1 MNRTSASAQ
10 LVIACAT
17 GLIVCMVVPP
27 ALAGASCSYSR
38 AAADWIFTDN
48 GMVVGIGPR
57 VAFGKFKLNAAGD
70 LLNGVATSSLNGT
83 VADET
88 FHGTYTLNPDC
99 TGTLSIQIFSAATE
113 LFAVTLNIIFDEK
126 MEHMN
131 GIFTSVVPPG
141 SATSLPTVIAT
152 EARRQ

>member
-1 MNRTSASAQ
+1 MNRTPTPAQ
-10 LVIACAT
+10 LLITCAT
-17 GLIVCMVVPP
+17 VLIVCMVAPP

-48 GMVVGIGPR
+48 GMVIGIGPR
-57 VAFGKFKLNAAGD
+57 AAFGKFKLNAAGD
-70 LLNGVATSSLNGT
+70 LLNGAATSSLNGT

-88 FHGTYTLNPDC
+88 FYGTYTVNPDC
-99 TGTLSIQIFSAATE
+99 TGTISIQIFSATTE
-113 LFAVTLNIIFDEK
+113 LFAVTVKMIFDEK
-126 MEHMN
+126 MEHLN

-141 SATSLPTVIAT
+141 SATSLPSVIAV